1 MAIGHHLGKVVNL
14 LIVDNRMSVIAVLQG
29 FQIVKK
35 EAAGNC
41 KLTPAL
47 SCWDNSSFVGCW
59 RSIQPSPKGNGFFFL
74 ENFENH
80 LGTLKFIPVHFL
92 HP

>member
-47 SCWDNSSFVGCW
+47 SCWDNSSFLSAGEAYSPLQRGMVFFCW
-59 RSIQPSPKGNGFFFL
+59 KI
-74 ENFENH
+74 
-80 LGTLKFIPVHFL
+80 LKITWVP
-92 HP
+92 